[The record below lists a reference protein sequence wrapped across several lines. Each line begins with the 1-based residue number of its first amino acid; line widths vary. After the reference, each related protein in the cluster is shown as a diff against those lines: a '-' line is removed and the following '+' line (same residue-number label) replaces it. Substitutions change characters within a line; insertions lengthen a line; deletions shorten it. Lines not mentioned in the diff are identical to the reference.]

1 MAFELQTPP
10 ARIDYFKRSGLWP
23 NRRVTDCF
31 DAAVAAHPDRAA
43 IIGYDSQAAARV
55 SLTYAELGRIVDR
68 VALGLIEFGIKPGDV
83 VSVQLPNYWQ
93 FAVLHLACVRIGAVT
108 NPLMPIFRRRELSF
122 MLPFAEAK
130 AVFVPRRYRGFDY
143 PAMIDALRG
152 DAPDLRHVFVID
164 GPDPAAFLALFP
176 DSGRDRDAEYAARR
190 PDPDDVSLL
199 LYTSGT
205 TGQPKGVMHNQ
216 NTLIGNLVKFVERI
230 ELGPDD
236 IILMPS
242 PLAHLT
248 GFGYGLVMP
257 IFLGATAVLM
267 DVWDPAKAA
276 RIIQDE
282 RATFCMASTPFLADL
297 ANAPAVDECDVASLR
312 IFLTA
317 GAPIPRVLVER
328 AQTRLGATVIACWG
342 MTENGAAAMTRPS
355 DPPDKIFESDGG
367 ALDGMEV
374 RVVDDNDNTVPVD
387 VEGRLQVRGAFN
399 FVGYLKRP
407 ELFATDADGWFD
419 TGDNARMRP
428 DGYIRISGRSK
439 DVIIRGGEN
448 IPVVEVEELLYR
460 HPAVQDAAIV
470 AMPDERLGERA
481 CAFVTLKPEAK
492 GLSFQEM
499 VAYLSEKQMARNYF
513 PERLEVI
520 DAMPRTASGKI
531 QKFQLRER
539 LEQGVKA

>member
-130 AVFVPRRYRGFDY
+130 AVFVARRYRGFDY
-143 PAMIDALRG
+143 PAMIAALRG

-176 DSGRDRDAEYAARR
+176 DSRRDRDTEYAARR
-190 PDPDDVSLL
+190 PDPNDVSLL

-230 ELGPDD
+230 ELTPGDV
-236 IILMPS
+236 ILMPS

-257 IFLGATAVLM
+257 VFLGATAVLM
-267 DVWDPAKAA
+267 DVWDPARAA

-297 ANAPAVDECDVASLR
+297 ANAPAVDECNVESLR

-328 AQTRLGATVIACWG
+328 AQSRLGATVIACWG

-419 TGDNARMRP
+419 TGDNARMRA

-481 CAFVTLKPEAK
+481 CAFVTLKPDAK
-492 GLSFQEM
+492 GLTFGEM
-499 VAYLSEKQMARNYF
+499 VAFLAEKNMAKNYF
-513 PERLEVI
+513 PERLEII

-539 LEQGVKA
+539 VA

>member
-10 ARIDYFKRSGLWP
+10 ARIDYFMRSGLWP
-23 NRRVTDCF
+23 NRLVTDCL
-31 DAAVAAHPDRAA
+31 DAAIAAYPDRAA
-43 IIGYDSQAAARV
+43 IVGYDSQAGVRV
-55 SLTYAELGRIVDR
+55 SFTYAELGRFVDR
-68 VALGLIEFGIKPGDV
+68 VALGLIETGIEPGDV

-93 FAVLHLACVRIGAVT
+93 FAVVHLACVRIGAVT
-108 NPLMPIFRRRELSF
+108 NPLMPIFRQRELSF
-122 MLPFAEAK
+122 MLPFAGAK
-130 AVFVPRRYRGFDY
+130 AIFVPRRYRDFDY
-143 PAMIDALRG
+143 PGMIDGLRG
-152 DAPDLRHVFVID
+152 DAPGLQHVFVIE
-164 GPDPAAFLALFP
+164 GPDPDAFLALFP
-176 DSGRDRDAEYAARR
+176 GSSRDRDAEYAARK
-190 PDPDDVSLL
+190 PDPGDVSLL

-230 ELGPDD
+230 ELDSDD
-236 IILMPS
+236 VILMPS

-267 DVWDPAKAA
+267 DVWDPSKAA

-282 RATFCMASTPFLADL
+282 RASFCMASTPFLADL
-297 ANAPAVDECDVASLR
+297 ANAPTVDECDLGSFR
-312 IFLTA
+312 MFLTA

-328 AQTRLGATVIACWG
+328 ANERLGATVIACWG
-342 MTENGAAAMTRPS
+342 MTENGAAAMTRPG

-367 ALDGMEV
+367 AIEGMEV
-374 RVVDDNDNTVPVD
+374 RIVDEDDNLVPND

-407 ELFATDADGWFD
+407 ELFATDAEGWFD
-419 TGDNARMRP
+419 TGDNAWMRP

-481 CAFVTLKPEAK
+481 CAFVTLNPGASLTFED
-492 GLSFQEM
+492 M
-499 VAYLSEKQMARNYF
+499 VAWLSEKNMAKNYF
-513 PERLEVI
+513 PERLEII

-539 LEQGVKA
+539 VA

>member
-10 ARIDYFKRSGLWP
+10 ARIDYFRRSGLWP
-23 NRRVTDCF
+23 NRLVTDCF
-31 DAAVAAHPDRAA
+31 DAAVAAYPDRAA
-43 IIGYDSQAAARV
+43 VIGYDSQAATRV
-55 SLTYAELGRIVDR
+55 SFTYAELGRFVDR
-68 VALGLIEFGIKPGDV
+68 VALGLIETGIEPGDV

-93 FAVLHLACVRIGAVT
+93 FAVLHLACVRIGAIT
-108 NPLMPIFRRRELSF
+108 NPLMPIFRQRELSF
-122 MLPFAEAK
+122 MLPFAGAK

-152 DAPDLRHVFVID
+152 DAPDLRHVFVIE
-164 GPDPAAFLALFP
+164 GPEPEAFLSLFP
-176 DSGRDRDAEYAARR
+176 DSTRDRDAEYAARK
-190 PDPDDVSLL
+190 PDPNDVSLL

-230 ELGPDD
+230 ELTPDD
-236 IILMPS
+236 VILMPS

-257 IFLGATAVLM
+257 VFLGATAVLM

-276 RIIQDE
+276 RIVQDE

-297 ANAPAVDECDVASLR
+297 ANAPAVDDCDMGSLR

-328 AQTRLGATVIACWG
+328 AQARLGATVVACWG

-355 DPPDKIFESDGG
+355 DPPDRIFESDGG

-374 RVVDDNDNTVPVD
+374 RVVDDNDIPVPTD
-387 VEGRLQVRGAFN
+387 TEGRLQVRGAFN

-419 TGDNARMRP
+419 TGDNARMRA

-470 AMPDERLGERA
+470 AMPDDRLGERA
-481 CAFVTLKPEAK
+481 CAFVTLKPDAK
-492 GLSFQEM
+492 GLTFEEM
-499 VAYLSEKQMARNYF
+499 VAYLTDKNMAKNYF

-520 DAMPRTASGKI
+520 DEMPRTASGKI

-539 LEQGVKA
+539 VARGG

>member
-176 DSGRDRDAEYAARR
+176 DSDRDAEYAARR